1 MYWKS
6 KSHWK
11 KPTKAGNSNEKPRQK
26 TDEIMQRPVKP
37 SKGIGKLRS
46 EIVAKPKAKPQPEP
60 PKAIID
66 PKPKKV
72 EPVKVEPKAEEA
84 PVEEEKVEKVEETSE
99 ESKEEPS
106 EEIVDTNLTRKQ
118 LIAIAEEKGIS
129 ISKRMS
135 KQNIVDAINGEE

>member
-26 TDEIMQRPVKP
+26 TDEIMQHPAKP
-37 SKGIGKLRS
+37 SKGIGMLRS
-46 EIVAKPKAKPQPEP
+46 EIVAKPKPQPIPEP
-60 PKAIID
+60 SKAVID
-66 PKPKKV
+66 PKPQKK
-72 EPVKVEPKAEEA
+72 KVEPKAEEA
-84 PVEEEKVEKVEETSE
+84 SIEEEKVEKVEEISEEPTEETSE
-99 ESKEEPS
+99 ET
-106 EEIVDTNLTRKQ
+106 VDTNLTRKQ

-129 ISKRMS
+129 VSKRMS